1 LNSTSSSKPWRFLR
15 SRRIAVAACLLA
27 LFAFVGGETVARLV
41 LGLGDPPLYLA
52 DPKIEYLNKPGHYH
66 RFGHN
71 IHINA
76 WSMRSPDFPE
86 KKASSN
92 ELRILVIGDSVVNG
106 GARIDDSQTATAQ
119 LASSLAKATGR
130 PVVVANISAGSWG
143 PQNQLEYLK
152 RFGTFDAD
160 AAIVVWSS
168 HDAWDVPG
176 FGPFG
181 VDLPTEKPML
191 ALDELVRRYALAKLF
206 PPPSESPPHT
216 QQDVDQG
223 IASAKELLQLLR
235 SKRIPVAVVI
245 HKTQTELKGKDLE
258 GDKLLAAVA
267 ESADDAVFQTEAVL
281 RPAVEK
287 GESVFFDDIHPNPS
301 GNALLADLYLKIVM
315 KLLAGS
321 ESGAAPSKTS

>member
-1 LNSTSSSKPWRFLR
+1 M
-15 SRRIAVAACLLA
+15 AACLLA

-66 RFGHN
+66 RFGHE

-76 WSMRSPDFPE
+76 WSMRSPDFAE
-86 KKASSN
+86 KKGNTN

-119 LASSLAKATGR
+119 LAKRLATATGR

-181 VDLPTEKPML
+181 VDLPTEKPLL

-206 PPPSESPPHT
+206 PPPAESPPHT
-216 QQDVDQG
+216 QQDVEQA
-223 IASAKELLQLLR
+223 IASAKEVLQFL
-235 SKRIPVAVVI
+235 KDKNIPVAVVI
-245 HKTQTELKGKDLE
+245 HKTQAEFKGKDLE

-267 ESADDAVFQTEAVL
+267 DSAGDEVFQTDTVL
-281 RPAVEK
+281 RPAAEK
-287 GESVFFDDIHPNPS
+287 GESVFFDDIHPNPA
-301 GNALLADLYLKIVM
+301 GNALLADLYLKIATR
-315 KLLAGS
+315 LLAGS
-321 ESGAAPSKTS
+321 ESGAAAAKPN